1 MRELSIFQGSAR
13 VLIEQMIAFELLAS
27 KEKWKIF
34 SYLASFLPPRQA
46 PHWSGKLKQAV
57 LAPWAKA
64 STIDRMMMGS
74 SLLPQG
80 VIIFEIDILDP
91 PFTEPHTT
99 SQVEALR
106 FSEAATE

>member
-46 PHWSGKLKQAV
+46 PH
-57 LAPWAKA
+57 
-64 STIDRMMMGS
+64 
-74 SLLPQG
+74 
-80 VIIFEIDILDP
+80 
-91 PFTEPHTT
+91 
-99 SQVEALR
+99 
-106 FSEAATE
+106 